1 MISARNLLRA
11 FASIFRKKKII
22 FLGKRGMTFFD
33 EERIYFINSDVI
45 ETDDADVLIYDE
57 GMYYVENDAQVM
69 LTEDERN
76 RLLAKVEAEMKKIG
90 LIAVLPER
98 YIKWKESAH

>member
-11 FASIFRKKKII
+11 FTSIFRKKKII
-22 FLGKRGMTFFD
+22 FLGKRGMTFFHA
-33 EERIYFINSDVI
+33 EKIYFINADVL
-45 ETDDADVLIYDE
+45 ETDDADVLIYDD

-69 LTEDERN
+69 LSEDERN
-76 RLLAKVEAEMKKIG
+76 RLLAEVEREIKKIG
-90 LIAVLPER
+90 LIAVMPDR